1 MGALDPILRESLV
14 VAAVLCFPVLG
25 VATLCGIVVAVAQ
38 AATQIQEQTLT
49 LLPKMIAVA
58 ITLALFG
65 SFAMHL
71 CAALL
76 NDAVI
81 AIPTIVVG
89 S

>member
-1 MGALDPILRESLV
+1 
-14 VAAVLCFPVLG
+14 
-25 VATLCGIVVAVAQ
+25 VVAVAQ

-58 ITLALFG
+58 LTLALFG

-81 AIPTIVVG
+81 AIPSIVVG

>member
-1 MGALDPILRESLV
+1 MDALDPILRESLM
-14 VAAVLCFPVLG
+14 VAAVLCFPVL
-25 VATLCGIVVAVAQ
+25 AITTLCGVVVAVAQ

-58 ITLALFG
+58 VTFALLG

-81 AIPTIVVG
+81 AIPSIVVG